1 MPALKFNEFSRA
13 LARGALAPAYFFH
26 GPEEMLKEERAA
38 LLLDAALDPASR
50 EFNFEQRAA
59 TDLDPE
65 SLHTLLQTLPMF
77 GGRRVVFLR
86 AVEALRKKPR
96 VREALLTELARP
108 NPDAVVV
115 LFETGQEV
123 VEGGRKREP
132 DAELIRLTQAVVAE
146 RLAPDEAVEWLRRR
160 AQQAGVRF
168 AEGAAEHLAFAVDY
182 ELGTLRTELEKFSAL
197 GGETAMTVER
207 VGDLIGIHQGETAA
221 DWRNAVLEDDITR
234 ALALLGPVLEQSGI
248 TGVKLVSILGMGLAG
263 LALARAR
270 LDQGDRVQSLASG
283 LIQTLRTIRLFGLG
297 NWNEETARWARCAPH
312 WPRARIRRAFRA
324 ALAADRALKGTRI
337 SDELGVVTDLVL
349 ELGGTALKDSLSVA
363 GGRDGGKNLRSPA
376 SPAAQLVA
384 GA

>member
-13 LARGALAPAYFFH
+13 LAKGTLAPAYFFH

-38 LLLDAALDPASR
+38 RLLDVALDPASR
-50 EFNFEQRAA
+50 EFNFEQRSAA
-59 TDLDPE
+59 DLDPE
-65 SLHTLLQTLPMF
+65 SLHALLQTLPMF
-77 GGRRVVFLR
+77 GGRRVIFLR
-86 AVEALRKKPR
+86 AVEALKKKPR

-115 LFETGQEV
+115 LFETGQEE

-132 DAELIRLTQAVVAE
+132 DAELIRLTQAVAAE

-160 AQQAGVRF
+160 AGQAGVRF
-168 AEGAAEHLAFAVDY
+168 AEGAAEHLAFAVSY
-182 ELGTLRTELEKFSAL
+182 ELGTLRTEIEKFSAL

-207 VGDLIGIHQGETAA
+207 VGELIGIRQGETAA

-234 ALALLGPVLEQSGI
+234 ALSLLGPVLEQSGI
-248 TGVKLVSILGMGLAG
+248 TGVKLVSLLGTGLAG

-283 LIQTLRTIRLFGLG
+283 LLQALRTIRPFGLANG
-297 NWNEETARWARCAPH
+297 NEETARWARCAPH
-312 WPRARIRRAFRA
+312 WPRPRIRRAFRA

-349 ELGGTALKDSLSVA
+349 ELGGTAEGRE
-363 GGRDGGKNLRSPA
+363 GGSSQP
-376 SPAAQLVA
+376 SHPAARAHIAV

>member
-13 LARGALAPAYFFH
+13 LASGALAPAYFFH

-50 EFNFEQRAA
+50 EFNFEQRSAA
-59 TDLDPE
+59 DLDPE

-77 GGRRVVFLR
+77 GGRRVIFLR

-115 LFETGQEV
+115 LFETGQEE
-123 VEGGRKREP
+123 VEGGRKRES
-132 DAELIRLTQAVVAE
+132 DAELIRLTHAVAAE

-160 AQQAGVRF
+160 AERAGVRF

-182 ELGTLRTELEKFSAL
+182 ELGALRTELEKFSAL
-197 GGETAMTVER
+197 GGDTAMTVER
-207 VGDLIGIHQGETAA
+207 VGELIGIRQGETAI
-221 DWRNAVLEDDITR
+221 DWRNAVLEDDINR
-234 ALALLGPVLEQSGI
+234 ALGLLGPVLEQGGV
-248 TGVKLVSILGMGLAG
+248 TGVKLVSLLGTGLAG

-270 LDQGDRVQSLASG
+270 LDQGDRPQALASG
-283 LIQTLRTIRLFGLG
+283 LIQALRTIRPFGLA
-297 NWNEETARWARCAPH
+297 NWNEETARWARCAPN
-312 WPRARIRRAFRA
+312 WPASRLRQAFRA

-363 GGRDGGKNLRSPA
+363 GRREGGKVLPAPA
-376 SPAAQLVA
+376 SRPTRTAAGV
-384 GA
+384 

>member
-13 LARGALAPAYFFH
+13 LAKGALAPAYFFH

-50 EFNFEQRAA
+50 EFNFEQRSAA
-59 TDLDPE
+59 DLDPE
-65 SLHTLLQTLPMF
+65 SLHALLQTLPMF

-86 AVEALRKKPR
+86 AVEALKKKPR

-115 LFETGQEV
+115 LFETGQEE

-132 DAELIRLTQAVVAE
+132 DAELIRLTQAVAAD

-168 AEGAAEHLAFAVDY
+168 AEKAAEHLASAVNY

-234 ALALLGPVLEQSGI
+234 ALTLLGPVLEQSGV
-248 TGVKLVSILGMGLAG
+248 TGVKLVSLLGTGLAG
-263 LALARAR
+263 LAVARSR
-270 LDQGDRVQSLASG
+270 LDRGDRASSLASG
-283 LIQTLRTIRLFGLG
+283 LIQVLREARLPPYMIGSWSNESTLWT
-297 NWNEETARWARCAPH
+297 RCAPN
-312 WPRARIRRAFRA
+312 WSASRLRRAFRA

-349 ELGGTALKDSLSVA
+349 ELGGTAGGREGGKHLRSVPSLSAHIAA
-363 GGRDGGKNLRSPA
+363 G
-376 SPAAQLVA
+376 V
-384 GA
+384 